1 MEDIVMKKN
10 KKVLLFC
17 SIVLAM
23 ILMTG
28 TIVLAG
34 DTAPNEIFYCDMCGQ
49 YLSSGYTHVAHY
61 STSHEVL
68 TDFTDMYG
76 HQLTAH
82 CDITHDIT
90 QKGKY
95 CSVHGLKWIGSR
107 HIAEHSFP
115 DCTDEDYWE

>member
-1 MEDIVMKKN
+1 MKRI
-10 KKVLLFC
+10 KKSVVIILLTLTLVLT
-17 SIVLAM
+17 I
-23 ILMTG
+23 G
-28 TIVLAG
+28 TVVIAG

-61 STSHEVL
+61 MTYHDVL

-95 CSVHGLKWIGSR
+95 CTIHGLKWIGSR
-107 HIAEHSFP
+107 HIADHSYP
-115 DCTDEDYWE
+115 DCVDEDYWE